1 MADAHASTLSYTIY
15 GTQEAA
21 TPTMFLLHGMGSGHW
36 AWLCRVRVEA

>member
-21 TPTMFLLHGMGSGHW
+21 APTMFLLHGW
-36 AWLCRVRVEA
+36 AAT